1 MKVSI
6 ITILDN
12 TNYGTYLQAL
22 AIAKAIESLGHT
34 AEVIRYIRPIMTA
47 EGHSKMLLR
56 ERGFLRWLSRRRYI
70 PVMLKLR
77 ELDYRYIGKFIK
89 VTQEYCS
96 FDQLKKN
103 PPIADVYLTG
113 SDQVWNSIYNRGVDL
128 SYYLEFAPT
137 NAKKISYAASIGME
151 KFSDSEVGHIH
162 SLLSKYNAITV
173 REKSAQTLL
182 SDLGISSEVVLDPTL
197 LLDNVQWSD
206 IAAQYTLSLEE
217 PYLLVYS
224 VETKTQNKLIE
235 HYAKEIASKYR
246 YKIYQVSYSK
256 GRGFTWADKAFTK
269 ATPDIFLNLMK
280 NASFVI
286 ASSFHG
292 TAFAINFNKP
302 FFSIAA
308 NRFNSRVENLLDI
321 THLKDRLITDSR
333 SCIEDIKDID
343 YQVVNSLLKT
353 EREKS
358 LHILK
363 SMIEK

>member
-12 TNYGTYLQAL
+12 TNFGTYLQAL
-22 AIAKAIESLGHT
+22 ATAKAIESIGHT

-47 EGHSKMLLR
+47 KGHSKMLFR
-56 ERGFLRWLSRRRYI
+56 ERGFLRWLSRRRFI

-77 ELDYRYIGKFIK
+77 DLDYRYIGKFIN

-96 FDQLKKN
+96 FDQLKNN
-103 PPIADVYLTG
+103 PPIADVYMTG
-113 SDQVWNSIYNRGVDL
+113 SDQVWNSIYNRGIDH
-128 SYYLEFAPT
+128 SYYLEFAP
-137 NAKKISYAASIGME
+137 NSAKRISYAASIGME
-151 KFSDSEVGHIH
+151 KFADSEAAQIH
-162 SLLSKYNAITV
+162 TLLSKYSAITV
-173 REKSAQTLL
+173 REKSAQRILK
-182 SDLGISSEVVLDPTL
+182 DLGISSEVVLDPTL
-197 LLDNVQWSD
+197 LLDKEQWSD
-206 IAAQYTLSLEE
+206 IAVQYTMSLDE
-217 PYLLVYS
+217 PYILVYS
-224 VETKTQNKLIE
+224 VETKAQNMLIE
-235 HYAKEIASKYR
+235 QYAKEIASKYR

-256 GRGFTWADKAFTK
+256 GRGFAWADKAFTE

-302 FFSIAA
+302 FLSIAA

-343 YQVVNSLLKT
+343 YQAVNSLLKT